1 MSNIFSE
8 LKKMS
13 HQFSNALS
21 TMFQLRLVEILHF
34 DTFPLESAQK
44 SMFCMISICRIG
56 FLTSIS
62 SEILTLLKHPMRI
75 LDTMLEHPRV
85 LLIVLKSHSGIPCSL
100 NNTLSTSVD
109 LSVDQNVSKYE
120 HYAHI

>member
-34 DTFPLESAQK
+34 DTFPLKSAQK
-44 SMFCMISICRIG
+44 SMFCMISIYRFG
-56 FLTSIS
+56 FLTS
-62 SEILTLLKHPMRI
+62 
-75 LDTMLEHPRV
+75 
-85 LLIVLKSHSGIPCSL
+85 
-100 NNTLSTSVD
+100 NVD
-109 LSVDQNVSKYE
+109 FIRNINAVEASYE
-120 HYAHI
+120 DIGYDVRTPKGPPYSPQKPQ